1 MNTKPMP
8 DGPAPSLEL
17 QLTDGTTWSL
27 DAQRPESFTM
37 IVMYRGKHCPVCE
50 KYLKTAQTLADRYE
64 ELGVSLVAVSM
75 DDVER
80 AKDSKEEW
88 GIDRF
93 PVAYGMSEA
102 TALAWGLYLSDS
114 IKEEE
119 PRRFSEPG
127 LFLVRPDGTLH
138 YAAIN
143 SMPFGR
149 PDLEDMADAIEF
161 VLEKKYPAR
170 GRVAA

>member
-50 KYLKTAQTLADRYE
+50 KYLKTTQTLADRYE

-102 TALAWGLYLSDS
+102 TALAWGLFDRIAEPDALMSTVHELAADTVGADPVHAAT
-114 IKEEE
+114 IK
-119 PRRFSEPG
+119 G
-127 LFLVRPDGTLH
+127 
-138 YAAIN
+138 
-143 SMPFGR
+143 MC
-149 PDLEDMADAIEF
+149 
-161 VLEKKYPAR
+161 
-170 GRVAA
+170 RV

>member
-8 DGPAPSLEL
+8 DSPAPKLEL
-17 QLTDGTTWSL
+17 ELTEGTTWKL
-27 DAQRPESFTM
+27 DAATPESFTM
-37 IVMYRGKHCPVCE
+37 IIMYRGKHCPVCK
-50 KYLKTAQTLADRYE
+50 KYLKKAQDLADRYAS
-64 ELGVSLVAVSM
+64 LGVDIVAVSM
-75 DDVER
+75 DDAQR
-80 AKDSKEEW
+80 AKDAAKEW
-88 GIDRF
+88 GIDAF

-102 TALAWGLYLSDS
+102 TALEWGLYLSDS
-114 IKEEE
+114 IKDEE

-161 VLEKKYPAR
+161 VQKKDYPAR